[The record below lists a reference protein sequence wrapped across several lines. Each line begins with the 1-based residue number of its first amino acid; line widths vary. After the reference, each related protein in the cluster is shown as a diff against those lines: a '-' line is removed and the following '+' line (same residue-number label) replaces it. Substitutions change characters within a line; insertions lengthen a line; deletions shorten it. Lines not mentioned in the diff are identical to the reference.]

1 MNINMINKLISPTS
15 FCKMLYSTTMTG
27 MERFF
32 AVGRSSL
39 SSASGT
45 WWSFWPWVLGI
56 PSWMRVSYR
65 LTCLWEEVGED
76 GRREVAACPRG
87 RRLM

>member
-32 AVGRSSL
+32 AV
-39 SSASGT
+39 
-45 WWSFWPWVLGI
+45 
-56 PSWMRVSYR
+56 
-65 LTCLWEEVGED
+65 WEELAEFCIRHMVELLAVGFGD
-76 GRREVAACPRG
+76 SKLDAG
-87 RRLM
+87 